1 VIPPV
6 RLQAALLLLLA
17 CNTAYYIIDG
27 RFSEALESVAWYAL
41 LILFLLE
48 TTRARQG
55 ASLLALRVNHG
66 LRLAATLAIAVSA
79 VFYVA
84 EKEWLDAANL
94 LLWIAVVTLLEIEIR
109 RPAVIAAHRRVFTL
123 TAALLYTTLG
133 ALAVVWL
140 TRGEWMDAWDA
151 ALWLTAFGVLE
162 LDLLH
167 TSIHKNI
174 I

>member
-1 VIPPV
+1 VISPV

-17 CNTAYYIIDG
+17 CNTTYYLIAG

-48 TTRARQG
+48 TARARQG

-109 RPAVIAAHRRVFTL
+109 RPAAIAAHRNVFTL

-167 TSIHKNI
+167 TGSNNI
-174 I
+174 V

>member
-1 VIPPV
+1 VISPV

-17 CNTAYYIIDG
+17 CNTAYYIIAG

-48 TTRARQG
+48 TTRARRG

-66 LRLAATLAIAVSA
+66 LRLAATLAITLSA

-94 LLWIAVVTLLEIEIR
+94 LLWISVVALLELEIR
-109 RPAVIAAHRRVFTL
+109 RPAAVAAHRNLFTR
-123 TAALLYTTLG
+123 TAALLYAALG
-133 ALAVVWL
+133 ALALVWL

-151 ALWLTAFGVLE
+151 VLWLSAFGALE
-162 LDLLH
+162 LDVLH
-167 TSIHKNI
+167 TSGDKNI